1 MMWIEHY
8 NKETKTLIIPEKF
21 NQKLKDIPEGTKII
35 IFGRNGYI
43 DTKFNQPINNLPN
56 SITHLTFSNHFNQL
70 VDNLPN
76 SITHL
81 TFGRHFNQSVDELPN
96 SITHLIFG
104 SAFNQSVDNLP
115 KNLTHL
121 TFGWYFNQSV
131 DKLPKNL
138 THLTLSGIFN
148 QPVNYLPESLIVLKL
163 FCDII
168 IEIPKNVKELHIN
181 SSNFLLNNLPYN
193 IEKLFIKY
201 WVDRKINNLPST
213 LKEIIIHDFIGDE
226 VMKNITIPFGSIVSI
241 KTCLFNFN

>member
-1 MMWIEHY
+1 MSKDYY
-8 NKETKTLIIPEKF
+8 NKETKIPIIPFDYDEEIKE
-21 NQKLKDIPEGTKII
+21 LK
-35 IFGRNGYI
+35 YI
-43 DTKFNQPINNLPN
+43 MDTNNLAKN
-56 SITHLTFSNHFNQL
+56 LTHLTFKDYFNQP
-70 VDNLPN
+70 VDNLPLSLTYLN
-76 SITHL
+76 FGRDFNQPVDNLPKNLTHL
-81 TFGRHFNQSVDELPN
+81 TFGCYFNK
-96 SITHLIFG
+96 LI
-104 SAFNQSVDNLP
+104 DNLP